1 MNHDRIAT
9 NSETAFEIQIKALLA
24 RPKMISRFMAEVPVV
39 GGTYFPNIVC
49 THTNGETYTL
59 GCREDLP
66 GQVLRALVSRERF
79 RLDWPHF
86 PELPLHEDHIEAM
99 KEDARPRYKL
109 VGYFAE
115 SLAWGAVPR
124 YDYEG
129 HPSFVTFAR
138 GLMAY
143 EHTPIEIRRDRELN
157 AEFPPMA
164 LKGLCDGRMIWRND
178 GKIAEDRDEM
188 RRHAEQLAELATV

>member
-1 MNHDRIAT
+1 MTDRIAT
-9 NSETAFEIQIKALLA
+9 NSEAAFIRSIEMLLQ
-24 RPKMISRFMAEVPVV
+24 RPKMISTSLGEVPVL
-39 GGTYFPNIVC
+39 GGSYFPRQPFL
-49 THTNGETYTL
+49 TREGSDKRSY
-59 GCREDLP
+59 REDLP
-66 GQVLRALVSRERF
+66 YQILRALISRERF
-79 RLDWPHF
+79 RQGWPHF

-115 SLAWGAVPR
+115 SLAWGAVPK

-129 HPSFVTFAR
+129 HPCFTTFAR

-143 EHTPIEIRRDRELN
+143 EHTPIEIRGDRELLT
-157 AEFPPMA
+157 EFPPMA
-164 LKGLCDGRMIWRND
+164 LKGLCDGRLYWRND

-188 RRHAEQLAELATV
+188 RRHAEQMAEIAAE